1 MRLVNALT
9 YQIHEFLDH
18 SVEDYA
24 ILSHTWD
31 EEECTLRDMSGPD
44 VELQKGYTKINF
56 CCEQTITDG
65 LNWVWVDTCCIDKTS
80 TAELSEAI
88 NSMFRW
94 YSNAKVCYAY
104 LADVIDKDELASS
117 RWFTRGWTLQELIAP
132 KAIRKFSEKITG
144 IDAFV
149 LSTGSFHQVCVAK
162 RMSWAAKCSTTRIED
177 QAYSLMGIFDVN
189 MPLIYGE
196 GTKAFLR
203 LQQEILRVSDDQ
215 SLFAWGA
222 PEVFLDMHNFIMS
235 RKPNTHGLFAD
246 SPANFLSSHE
256 ILTTSS
262 QEDSPPPVIH
272 GNGIRIQYPIC
283 VRGRHEFI
291 ILACTTRSTA
301 RAYIGIPVEKWG
313 GSFYARCGPLVLIFP
328 EHWTKA
334 RAKLLVVK
342 EPPIGLV
349 PSVPAAFQIVR
360 VPNKM
365 RTRKQDPILLDE
377 VFCLPHARYHPVE
390 HSIILSTK
398 NRGPH
403 TALFFAFSTAFDVK
417 RRSMDGLFPIRCF
430 AIILGSSKYP
440 WTIFIPIL
448 RDAHEDADFHRI
460 LRESTAMAKCCM
472 TKSQLKE
479 KLSQGD
485 MTALVYKTRP
495 RLDQLLSVWRI
506 APSICRNLELS
517 VDLDV
522 AQINLVDGADAVR
535 SEEATAERG
544 NYRPDW
550 LTID

>member
-1 MRLVNALT
+1 
-9 YQIHEFLDH
+9 
-18 SVEDYA
+18 
-24 ILSHTWD
+24 
-31 EEECTLRDMSGPD
+31 
-44 VELQKGYTKINF
+44 
-56 CCEQTITDG
+56 
-65 LNWVWVDTCCIDKTS
+65 
-80 TAELSEAI
+80 
-88 NSMFRW
+88 
-94 YSNAKVCYAY
+94 
-104 LADVIDKDELASS
+104 
-117 RWFTRGWTLQELIAP
+117 
-132 KAIRKFSEKITG
+132 
-144 IDAFV
+144 
-149 LSTGSFHQVCVAK
+149 
-162 RMSWAAKCSTTRIED
+162 MSWAAKRSTTRIED

-272 GNGIRIQYPIC
+272 GNGIRIQYPIR

-403 TALFFAFSTAFDVK
+403 TVLFFAFSTAFDVK

-460 LRESTAMAKCCM
+460 LQESTAMAKCCM

-485 MTALVYKTRP
+485 MTALVYETRP
-495 RLDQLLSVWRI
+495 RLDQLLSVWRM

-517 VDLDV
+517 VDLDI
-522 AQINLVDGADAVR
+522 AQINLVDEAVFVSINIYEVNVCHNTSNPVFLHSKDAVR

-550 LTID
+550 LTIDQLEWFIDRVPWEHLD